1 MPPSPLGTR
10 EHLERSRR
18 AGDEG
23 IDLNLS
29 HSRTHRLNIFPHPA
43 PSPGGRGKIP
53 LPSPQGEGFTDP
65 LAGTLKGYSYMLR
78 TQDIR
83 VGRNPWSFK
92 LPAPSRSSLPDLP
105 AVPWTSSGP
114 V

>member
-23 IDLNLS
+23 IDLNFS

-53 LPSPQGEGFTDP
+53 LPSPEGEGFTNP
-65 LAGTLKGYSYMLR
+65 LAGTLE
-78 TQDIR
+78 I
-83 VGRNPWSFK
+83 
-92 LPAPSRSSLPDLP
+92 DLP
-105 AVPWTSSGP
+105 TDASQSVIRTPVTANVFVIDHAVLI
-114 V
+114 

>member
-29 HSRTHRLNIFPHPA
+29 HSRTHRLIIFPHPA

-65 LAGTLKGYSYMLR
+65 LAGTLKLGY
-78 TQDIR
+78 QDAQKI
-83 VGRNPWSFK
+83 V
-92 LPAPSRSSLPDLP
+92 SLELGAALKQCGARPKRCC
-105 AVPWTSSGP
+105 AVRL
-114 V
+114 